1 MSNAADRIAR
11 PDWRHRRAA
20 DRARHCKDRK
30 RAGLAVLH
38 VEVELAALADQ
49 LVVDRFLPQ
58 WDSEDRMAIQ
68 QALQRMLAIY
78 ILGANALPNPT
89 DR

>member
-1 MSNAADRIAR
+1 MTAAAR
-11 PDWRHRRAA
+11 VHR
-20 DRARHCKDRK
+20 CMVRK
-30 RAGLAVLH
+30 RKGRAVLH

-78 ILGANALPNPT
+78 ILGANALARSD